1 MNSTAEHLLSLSRKA
16 GWHCCVIPHP
26 ALPFTS
32 HLQGCGAYLH
42 MQPFFLSLSCHNGSG
57 GHTKGAV
64 CSLSWK
70 VRAGVLLMHTP
81 VQIRWWLRGLLI
93 GRVEVHHSI
102 NKSIKLHS
110 TVAHHFNQNQM
121 WRCADFPSI
130 HCLTPFVLYLDSVTH
145 TSPSPSHS
153 TWTRMFLDESTQKK
167 NKKTC
172 WHERN
177 IGLTGTRIILSYF
190 DSAARKQPNRC
201 AHTSGKQRQFIYMI
215 AQMKTT
221 ADWMSSIGWQA
232 LTSSMSLGGCHRQL
246 SPQIAALKRAKSQQI
261 LEKSGGILLV
271 W

>member
-26 ALPFTS
+26 ALPFIS

-110 TVAHHFNQNQM
+110 TVAHQFNQNQM

-167 NKKTC
+167 KNKK
-172 WHERN
+172 HADMR
-177 IGLTGTRIILSYF
+177 GT
-190 DSAARKQPNRC
+190 
-201 AHTSGKQRQFIYMI
+201 
-215 AQMKTT
+215 
-221 ADWMSSIGWQA
+221 
-232 LTSSMSLGGCHRQL
+232 
-246 SPQIAALKRAKSQQI
+246 
-261 LEKSGGILLV
+261 LV
-271 W
+271 WPELESYCHTLTQPHANNPTGVHTRQGNKDSLYT